1 MPGQPLTQ
9 VRYARRDQA
18 GWITLDR
25 PAQRNA
31 LTPVMIAE
39 LHRALDLADADPAVR
54 ALVITGAGPAFCAGA
69 DLRYFESLL
78 DAEDG
83 CDQFVA
89 GLLRPLGDFLAR
101 LRASPAPVVAAVNGA
116 CAAGGLELVLCCDL
130 IVAAAGATFTDA
142 HARRGIAPAL
152 GGAAGLVRAVGELRA
167 KQLLLLSDPCDAA
180 TMAAFGV
187 VAEVADPDGL
197 EARAAALAGTLSQR
211 SPQSFAMLK
220 GMVHRSLDPPW
231 EESVESGVAEFRR
244 AWGSADMREGIRAY
258 TERREPGF
266 TR

>member
-1 MPGQPLTQ
+1 MPDQPFTQ
-9 VRYARRDQA
+9 VSYVRRDDT

-39 LHRALDLADADPAVR
+39 LHRALDLAGQDPAVR

-69 DLRYFESLL
+69 DLGYFQSLL
-78 DAEDG
+78 DAGDG
-83 CDQFVA
+83 CDRFVD
-89 GLLRPLGDFLAR
+89 GLLRPLGEFLAR
-101 LRASPAPVVAAVNGA
+101 LRGSPAAVIAAVNGA

-130 IVAAAGATFTDA
+130 IVAAAGATFSDA
-142 HARRGIAPAL
+142 HARRGIVPAL

-167 KQLLLLSDPCDAA
+167 KQLLLLSGSWDAA
-180 TMAAFGV
+180 TMAAFGL
-187 VAEVADPDGL
+187 VADVVEPDRL
-197 EARAAALAGTLSQR
+197 KARAAALASTLGQR

-220 GMVHRSLDPPW
+220 DMVHRSLDPPW
-231 EESVESGVAEFRR
+231 EQTVESDVARFRR

-258 TERREPGF
+258 TERREAGF
-266 TR
+266 AR

>member
-1 MPGQPLTQ
+1 MPGQPFTQ

-89 GLLRPLGDFLAR
+89 GLLRPLG
-101 LRASPAPVVAAVNGA
+101 
-116 CAAGGLELVLCCDL
+116 GLP
-130 IVAAAGATFTDA
+130 G
-142 HARRGIAPAL
+142 P
-152 GGAAGLVRAVGELRA
+152 AAGLPGPGRRGRRRPARRRRPGTGA
-167 KQLLLLSDPCDAA
+167 LL
-180 TMAAFGV
+180 
-187 VAEVADPDGL
+187 
-197 EARAAALAGTLSQR
+197 
-211 SPQSFAMLK
+211 
-220 GMVHRSLDPPW
+220 
-231 EESVESGVAEFRR
+231 
-244 AWGSADMREGIRAY
+244 
-258 TERREPGF
+258 
-266 TR
+266 

>member
-1 MPGQPLTQ
+1 MPDRSFTQ
-9 VRYARRDQA
+9 VSYARRAEA

-39 LHRALDLADADPAVR
+39 LHQALNLAGQDPPARAV
-54 ALVITGAGPAFCAGA
+54 VITGAGPAFCAGA
-69 DLRYFESLL
+69 DLGYFQSLL

-83 CDQFVA
+83 CDRFVD

-101 LRASPAPVVAAVNGA
+101 LRDSPVPVIAAVNGA

-130 IVAAAGATFTDA
+130 IVAAAGATFADA

-152 GGAAGLVRAVGELRA
+152 GGAAGLVRAAGELRA
-167 KQLLLLSDPCDAA
+167 KQMLLLSESWDAA
-180 TMAAFGV
+180 TMAAFGL
-187 VAEVADPDGL
+187 VADVVEPDGL
-197 EARAAALAGTLSQR
+197 QARVAALARTLGQR
-211 SPQSFAMLK
+211 SPQSFAMMK
-220 GMVHRSLDPPW
+220 DMVHRSLDPPW
-231 EESVESGVAEFRR
+231 DQTVESDVAQFRR

-258 TERREPGF
+258 AERREPGF
-266 TR
+266 GR